1 MSNFEERFKV
11 LQYIIY
17 KKSVRT
23 PRDPWSSV
31 NKMIPASMKL
41 PEFQKYSFKSEI
53 EIISTATEF
62 LNYFDLPQ
70 LAKMI
75 SF

>member
-1 MSNFEERFKV
+1 MLKSDNLILAVE
-11 LQYIIY
+11 
-17 KKSVRT
+17 SVRT

-70 LAKMI
+70 LAKII

>member
-1 MSNFEERFKV
+1 M

-53 EIISTATEF
+53 EIISTMTEF
-62 LNYFDLPQ
+62 LKIISIGENYFILN
-70 LAKMI
+70 L
-75 SF
+75 